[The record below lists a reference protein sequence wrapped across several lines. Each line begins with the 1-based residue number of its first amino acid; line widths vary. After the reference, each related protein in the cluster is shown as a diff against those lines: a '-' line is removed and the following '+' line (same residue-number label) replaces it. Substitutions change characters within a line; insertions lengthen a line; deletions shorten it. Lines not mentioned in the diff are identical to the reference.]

1 MLDLFSGTVQLLCPH
16 GGFYS
21 KKTDKET
28 LTCVMNRQEEI
39 SSKHKPGEF
48 SVSFE
53 TLSGGALEIFFVEHV
68 QGASLLI
75 QWLSICLPVQ
85 GT

>member
-1 MLDLFSGTVQLLCPH
+1 
-16 GGFYS
+16 
-21 KKTDKET
+21 
-28 LTCVMNRQEEI
+28 MNRQEEI

-48 SVSFE
+48 SVSSE